1 MHARRV
7 AWFAGWPRPPRS
19 RRRPE
24 LVWLDLDVNSR
35 LIFRD
40 LGIYK
45 FTGTICD
52 NI

>member
-1 MHARRV
+1 MTWIRGEKRTD
-7 AWFAGWPRPPRS
+7 
-19 RRRPE
+19 
-24 LVWLDLDVNSR
+24 LVGLDLDVNSR

-40 LGIYK
+40 LGVYK